1 MGVDLGVNPKN
12 ANPKKVIQ
20 GGHVGPPEQNTE
32 TVNPSKLGKIIQWF
46 KTMITNEYIENVKS
60 HNWEAFNKRLF
71 QRNYYEHII
80 RNNESLN
87 QIRHYIFTNQDRW
100 EKDIENPKN
109 IHEKVRVITIKDSMI
124 DSYYKSIIK
133 RY

>member
-1 MGVDLGVNPKN
+1 
-12 ANPKKVIQ
+12 
-20 GGHVGPPEQNTE
+20 
-32 TVNPSKLGKIIQWF
+32 
-46 KTMITNEYIENVKS
+46 MITYEYIQNVKS

-80 RNNESLN
+80 RNNESLTR
-87 QIRHYIFTNQDRW
+87 IRHYIFTNPDRW